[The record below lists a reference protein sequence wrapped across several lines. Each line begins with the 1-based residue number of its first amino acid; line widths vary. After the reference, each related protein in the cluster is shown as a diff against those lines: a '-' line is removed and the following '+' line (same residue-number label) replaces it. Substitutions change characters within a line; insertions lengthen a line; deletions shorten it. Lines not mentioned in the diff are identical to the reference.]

1 VRYREDPRGQARFS
15 ADTHALARTARYP
28 RLLVL
33 VVMPCP
39 DDETVAA
46 LVEGRLDGEALRAI
60 AQHVDGCPSCR
71 ELVADAVRGPAEAGA
86 EALPTGVAPLPR
98 GATVGRYVVQGCIGA
113 GAMGIVYTAR
123 DPDLGRDVA
132 LKLMRGDGVA
142 TSSSGS
148 RGRLLREAQAMAK
161 LAHPDVI
168 TVYDVGTVGDEV
180 FIAMELVDGTTLG
193 EWMRTPRSWREVV
206 AVMRKAGEGLAAAH
220 AAGIVHRDFKPDN
233 VLVSRDG
240 RVRVTDFGLARQAP
254 SAESTPGVPP
264 EDLAPDSR
272 SPLAVSRTGTL
283 AGTPAYMAPELIAG
297 AAADARSDLFAF
309 CVTFH
314 EALYGQR
321 PFGGATLPAIAASIE
336 AGRIRTPSR
345 GERVPGWLT
354 RTIVRG
360 LDARAEN
367 RPSSMRALLDMLD
380 AGPRRRTLAR
390 AGIAAAVAVM
400 LVLGS
405 LAIVPG
411 RGRGAAGPTSSAAT
425 DASATTVTDL
435 PPPPSTNPDALRA
448 YARGLQAMRDGT
460 WGAADFEEAAR
471 LDPSMAAAHLRY
483 AMIEF
488 WRLPTEA
495 RAHLAKAVEG
505 RSALTQRDEA
515 LLRAAQAWM
524 RSDPA
529 DDHAFARLMDEMLER
544 YPQDAEVA
552 YYAGFA
558 LTQLADHA
566 EAVAR
571 LRRATA
577 LDTGFAAA
585 YQLESDEQ
593 AYAGDLEGALA
604 TIQACI
610 ERAPEATRCLMER
623 TFIDEA
629 DGDCT
634 LLEQDGRRMQAH
646 DPQSDMSYGMLAA
659 AAYAQG
665 KPLETV
671 RELFRQQEA
680 HAAPGGRRRFELIH
694 AFDLAALS
702 GDFDGAR
709 RAADA
714 LQQLAGDSPD
724 RRLRSGA
731 ALLSIDASLE
741 AGDVQAAAR
750 TASAFLARQG
760 AWTAEPRSDDFAVLR
775 DGMPVMW
782 MAERAGGLLSPAAF
796 DEQRAAWATQW
807 ESRLPEAYRP
817 YAWLHGFARVAVTRE
832 DAEAA
837 LEALPRF
844 GAIPRFTPLT
854 FGDAFVGKTYYLAG
868 RSAEALSYLQRAASS
883 CLALDHPIA
892 HTRNAVLL
900 GQALA
905 QKGDVGGACAAY
917 AVVLSRWGNA
927 RPRSLTAETARRLS
941 RSLGCR

>member
-1 VRYREDPRGQARFS
+1 MVDS
-15 ADTHALARTARYP
+15 
-28 RLLVL
+28 L

-71 ELVADAVRGPAEAGA
+71 ELVAEAVRAPAEAGA
-86 EALPTGVAPLPR
+86 EGFQAGGAPLPR

-142 TSSSGS
+142 NSSSGS

-193 EWMRTPRSWREVV
+193 EWMRTPRSWRDVL

-254 SAESTPGVPP
+254 SADSTASAPT
-264 EDLAPDSR
+264 EDLAPDGTPPARTLPFGEVSR

-297 AAADARSDLFAF
+297 GAADARSDLFAF

-321 PFGGATLPAIAASIE
+321 PFGGATLPALAASVE

-354 RTIVRG
+354 QAIVRG
-360 LDARAEN
+360 LDARPEN

-380 AGPRRRTLAR
+380 QGPRRTTIAR
-390 AGIAAAVAVM
+390 AGIAAALTVV
-400 LVLGS
+400 LVLGT

-411 RGRGAAGPTSSAAT
+411 PRGGAAKPTSSAAT
-425 DASATTVTDL
+425 DTSASATTVTDL

-460 WGAADFEEAAR
+460 WGAADFAEAAR

-505 RSALTQRDEA
+505 RSTLTERDEA
-515 LLRAAQAWM
+515 LLRAAGVWM

-566 EAVAR
+566 EAVVR

-577 LDTGFAAA
+577 LDPGFAAA

-629 DGDCT
+629 DGDCA

-646 DPQSDMSYGMLAA
+646 DPESDMSYGMLAA

-694 AFDLAALS
+694 AWDLAALS

-714 LQQLAGDSPD
+714 LQQLAGGDSPD

-741 AGDVQAAAR
+741 AGDVQAATR
-750 TASAFLARQG
+750 TASAFLARQD

-775 DGMPVMW
+775 DGTPGMW

-796 DEQRAAWATQW
+796 DAQRAAWASQW

-817 YAWLHGFARVAVTRE
+817 YAWLHGYARVAVTRE

-854 FGDAFVGKTYYLAG
+854 FGDAFVGKTYFLAR

-883 CLALDHPIA
+883 CLALDHPID
-892 HTRNAVLL
+892 HTRNAALL

-905 QKGDVGGACAAY
+905 QRG
-917 AVVLSRWGNA
+917 
-927 RPRSLTAETARRLS
+927 T
-941 RSLGCR
+941 